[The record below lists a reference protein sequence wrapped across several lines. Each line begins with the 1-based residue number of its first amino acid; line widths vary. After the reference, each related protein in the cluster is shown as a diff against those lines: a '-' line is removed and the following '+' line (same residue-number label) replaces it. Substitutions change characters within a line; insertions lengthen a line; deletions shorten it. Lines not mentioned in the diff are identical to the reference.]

1 MPAVAATTRDPLAV
15 RVRAAAERQPLSLVV
30 LGVVLYSTGPVA
42 VQASS
47 VPGPVFSLWRLW
59 FGVPILALATLVQ
72 LRAGG
77 RRPDRRAWRWGLW
90 AGLAFG
96 AHQLLMFTAI
106 KATSVTDVSLVN
118 TLAPV
123 VTAVAAVPLF
133 GERPGP
139 GFRLWTA
146 VAMAGAAI
154 VILGASIGPKGD
166 PLGMAMAVGNVVAFA
181 AFFLLSKLGRDH
193 IDVLPF
199 LLGTMLVAAATVT
212 GFNLATAQPVGAVD
226 GRDLALALAV
236 AAGPGAVG
244 HFVMT
249 WPLRWVPANVP
260 PVLRL
265 GQPILSGA
273 LAWWLLS
280 EPVTRAHLL
289 GGLVTIAGV
298 CGAVLT
304 PRGRRFSRGDVVE
317 PLPPNRATSLQVS
330 RRR

>member
-1 MPAVAATTRDPLAV
+1 M
-15 RVRAAAERQPLSLVV
+15 RAAIQRQPLGLVV

-59 FGVPILALATLVQ
+59 LGVPILAAATAVQ

-77 RRPDRRAWRWGLW
+77 RRPSKRAWRWALW
-90 AGLAFG
+90 AGAAFG

-118 TLAPV
+118 ALAPI
-123 VTAVAAVPLF
+123 VTAIGALPLF
-133 GERPGP
+133 GERPGAA
-139 GFRLWTA
+139 FRLWTL

-154 VILGASIGPKGD
+154 VILAASAGHHGN
-166 PLGMAMAVGNVVAFA
+166 PLGMAMAVGNVAAFA

-199 LLGTMLVAAATVT
+199 LFGTVLVAALAVT
-212 GFNLATAQPVGAVD
+212 PFNLATNQPMGAVD
-226 GRDLALALAV
+226 PRDIALALAV

-244 HFVMT
+244 HFAMT

-273 LAWWLLS
+273 LAWWLLA
-280 EPVTRAHLL
+280 EPITRAHLL
-289 GGLVTIAGV
+289 GGLLTLAGV

-304 PRGRRFSRGDVVE
+304 PRGRRFAQGT
-317 PLPPNRATSLQVS
+317 PPQAPEH
-330 RRR
+330 RR